1 MFSDLLDGNARHL
14 ESFTPTTL
22 SRTPRRGLAIVTC
35 MDSRVDPLRLFGL
48 EPGDAMVLRNAGAR
62 VSDAALQGLAVA
74 IDRLG
79 VKRVAVMHHTDCQS
93 GATLDDLRD
102 DLARAAGLDV
112 LHDIEVEGF
121 VVDVTTDVV
130 TPIDDV

>member
-1 MFSDLLDGNARHL
+1 
-14 ESFTPTTL
+14 
-22 SRTPRRGLAIVTC
+22 
-35 MDSRVDPLRLFGL
+35 
-48 EPGDAMVLRNAGAR
+48 
-62 VSDAALQGLAVA
+62 
-74 IDRLG
+74 
-79 VKRVAVMHHTDCQS
+79 MHHTDCQS

-112 LHDIEVEGF
+112 LHDIEIAGF

>member
-14 ESFTPTTL
+14 ASFTPTTL

-62 VSDAALQGLAVA
+62 VSEEALKGLAVA

-112 LHDIEVEGF
+112 LHDIEVAGF

>member
-14 ESFTPTTL
+14 ASVTPTTL

-62 VSDAALQGLAVA
+62 VSEEALKGLAVA

-112 LHDIEVEGF
+112 LHDIEIAGF

>member
-1 MFSDLLDGNARHL
+1 
-14 ESFTPTTL
+14 
-22 SRTPRRGLAIVTC
+22 
-35 MDSRVDPLRLFGL
+35 
-48 EPGDAMVLRNAGAR
+48 MVLRNAGAR
-62 VSDAALQGLAVA
+62 VSDEALKGLAVA

-93 GATLDDLRD
+93 GATLDDLHD

-112 LHDIEVEGF
+112 LHDIEVAGF